1 MSAKPVKPFFKI
13 TFQDLE
19 IAEEFFDNEKQF
31 SEFILA
37 VSYYYR
43 SIDYQIKS
51 KNVQKY
57 FKTYQKT
64 MDNIIEAKS
73 FGKKGAEIKAENQH
87 VPPNT
92 LKGGIEGGLKDSLSA
107 NNKVLT
113 TNNKEETINDK
124 LINYRAF
131 AHLSLS
137 VYEFNKLIDKGY
149 SKEEIDETL
158 DDIENYKKND
168 SYKSLFLTAGKWL
181 KKNQNGSVDKSGILN
196 FD

>member
-1 MSAKPVKPFFKI
+1 MRETKPFFKI

-43 SIDYQIKS
+43 SKNYQIKN

-73 FGKKGAEIKAENQH
+73 FGKKGAEIKAENQQ
-87 VPPNT
+87 VT
-92 LKGGIEGGLKDSLSA
+92 ECAIEGGVKGSLKDTLPT
-107 NNKVLT
+107 NYKVLSI
-113 TNNKEETINDK
+113 NNKEQIINDK
-124 LINYRAF
+124 ILNYRSF
-131 AHLSLS
+131 DHLFIS
-137 VYEFNKLIDKGY
+137 VFDFNKLIDFGY
-149 SKEEIDETL
+149 SKEEIDETI
-158 DDIENYKKND
+158 DEIENYKKNT
-168 SYKSLFLTAGKWL
+168 SYKSLYLTAKKWL
-181 KKNQNGSVDKSGILN
+181 GKKNNIETKTKSGILN